1 MGSEP
6 EYPTGERAVLGTW
19 RPLGCG
25 DRLYI
30 ESHAALPDDVLDR
43 LEAVAGTMRD
53 LARAH
58 QVAFMDIGPYAS
70 KRLKQP
76 AAQDRRRGERAYQE
90 RHGVNG

>member
-1 MGSEP
+1 LASDP
-6 EYPTGERAVLGTW
+6 EYPTGEHAVLGTW
-19 RPLGCG
+19 RYLGCG

-30 ESHAALPDDVLDR
+30 ESHAALPPDVLDR

-53 LARAH
+53 LTRAH
-58 QVAFMDIGPYAS
+58 AVAFMDIGPYAS

-76 AAQDRRRGERAYQE
+76 PSVERRRAESEYRR